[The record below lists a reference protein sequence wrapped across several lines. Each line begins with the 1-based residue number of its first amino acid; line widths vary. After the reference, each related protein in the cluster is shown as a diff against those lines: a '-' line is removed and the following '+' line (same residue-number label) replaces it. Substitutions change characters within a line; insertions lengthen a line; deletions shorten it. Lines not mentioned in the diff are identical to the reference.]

1 MKHEDFRLR
10 YNEIMFDER
19 DLIIAFLKQQAD
31 LRYGNQMYEWAV
43 NVEVLLSDGRKAN
56 VVEISLGKD
65 DELRLRV
72 NPEGGGSEVRNAED
86 LALGELSKI
95 LDVLPDAT
103 ALVYKHAIEDM
114 KALSR
119 DYNIN
124 SLLKEFPFVF
134 KSKDST
140 FTVLDVFKDS
150 SGKINFE
157 IEEQLHK
164 EKGYGLWDELDT
176 QDAKDLADH
185 IKVSILRCSR
195 EYERLKK
202 HLSQFGGNLYNF
214 CENDNAGAIYIT
226 PEGTDLQLMV
236 LDVSMENGPLEVL
249 VSIAETRLQDTL
261 KDDTMLL
268 EEKDLTPANL
278 GVICQFFD
286 QPDKDLVELSD
297 EQKVLVKKFK
307 DVCAELSKAKVGIIR
322 DDNCSDLLFLN
333 MEHIECLDCSEHVTD
348 KTGYH
353 DITDFLQEKLS
364 CITETYFYGQDHERI
379 LAKFV

>member
-31 LRYGNQMYEWAV
+31 LRYGNQMYEWSV
-43 NVEVLLSDGRKAN
+43 NVKVLLTDGRMAN

-95 LDVLPDAT
+95 LDALPDAT
-103 ALVYKHAIEDM
+103 ALVYKNAITDM
-114 KALSR
+114 MALSR
-119 DYNIN
+119 DYNIS
-124 SLLKEFPFVF
+124 SLLKDYPFVF

-164 EKGYGLWDELDT
+164 EKGYGSWDELDT
-176 QDAKDLADH
+176 QDAKDLSDH

-214 CENDNAGAIYIT
+214 CENGNAGAIYIT
-226 PEGTDLQLMV
+226 PDGTDLQLMV

-249 VSIAETRLQDTL
+249 VSIADTRLQDTL

-268 EEKDLTPANL
+268 EEKDLTPANV
-278 GVICQFFD
+278 GIIAQFFD
-286 QPDKDLVELSD
+286 SPVQELVELSD
-297 EQKVLVKKFK
+297 SQKVLVKKFK
-307 DVCAELSKAKVGIIR
+307 DVCEELHKAHVGIIR
-322 DDNCSDLLFLN
+322 DDNCNDLLFLN
-333 MEHIECLDCSEHVTD
+333 MEHIADISCDRHLSDN
-348 KTGYH
+348 KGFI
-353 DITDFLQEKLS
+353 DITDFLQEKQS
-364 CITETYFYGQDHERI
+364 CITETYFYSQDHERL